1 MGYYR
6 KLFLLNKCDI
16 SCSRCYPPPLTTGSQ
31 KWIPLLILSNE
42 MFTHNLNT
50 HNIAYT
56 ISLLDV
62 QKNLGLNH
70 KIPNINHSFP
80 ITLIFVRYFSAF
92 SLIKDIFNKFARQSQ
107 ITYNLLF
114 FYRTSCTQTHT
125 HTLVLRLLDL

>member
-1 MGYYR
+1 
-6 KLFLLNKCDI
+6 
-16 SCSRCYPPPLTTGSQ
+16 
-31 KWIPLLILSNE
+31 

-107 ITYNLLF
+107 ITYNLLIF
-114 FYRTSCTQTHT
+114 IEHLAHTRTHT
-125 HTLVLRLLDL
+125 HTHTHLYLDC